1 MNNTDKL
8 IASQYLVKQANIG
21 ALLGRLSGAL
31 GKGLS
36 FVKNKPLQAGA
47 AGAAGLGGLGLMD
60 MSAAMAGN
68 KPMLFDG
75 MADSSLVKG
84 FRGAVEKNPMMDG
97 LMMMANPLYMSQ
109 RVLGKLNP
117 SMRDMPDMTNIGTA
131 GKYNG
136 PRLGEAGIKRSYA
149 NYLNM
154 GGDTYSPDP
163 VIKGLATHNLGNN
176 TSNITTNHLANT
188 PVSAEP
194 KATPAAAA
202 PAAAPKNDMNALF
215 KTYMGSAFDPNS
227 SVDNA
232 KMKYL
237 QGLSDK
243 GVTMNAANIYDKKQ
257 GYGKF

>member
-1 MNNTDKL
+1 MHNTYKL
-8 IASQYLVKQANIG
+8 IASQYLV
-21 ALLGRLSGAL
+21 
-31 GKGLS
+31 
-36 FVKNKPLQAGA
+36 
-47 AGAAGLGGLGLMD
+47 
-60 MSAAMAGN
+60 
-68 KPMLFDG
+68 
-75 MADSSLVKG
+75 
-84 FRGAVEKNPMMDG
+84 
-97 LMMMANPLYMSQ
+97 
-109 RVLGKLNP
+109 
-117 SMRDMPDMTNIGTA
+117 
-131 GKYNG
+131 
-136 PRLGEAGIKRSYA
+136 KRSYA

-154 GGDTYSPDP
+154 GGNTYSPDP

-202 PAAAPKNDMNALF
+202 LAAAALAAAAPKNDMNALF
-215 KTYMGSAFDPNS
+215 KKYMGSAFDPNS